1 MCLLV
6 FKITPFQTLI
16 EFHSD
21 LKMLLGYFINLQQQA
36 RSYFLLEL
44 KKLRSQDDGRPKSDQ

>member
-1 MCLLV
+1 MSLLV
-6 FKITPFQTLI
+6 FKMTPFQTLI
-16 EFHSD
+16 EFQND

-44 KKLRSQDDGRPKSDQ
+44 KELRSQDDGRPNSDQ